1 MKQFIL
7 GAVLSGLLFGGV
19 AYYFYSDGN
28 QKLDV
33 AKAQAANSR
42 RETSPQTNTVNA
54 LDSNTLA
61 AKLLT
66 KQLEELDTLKGEK
79 FDGHYIMLL
88 YTVQSNLSTVAN
100 EARKRATDQ
109 SVKQMAEK
117 TYGEADM
124 RVSELIP
131 LRSKFGLIH
140 DD

>member
-7 GAVLSGLLFGGV
+7 GLVVSGLLFGGV

-28 QKLDV
+28 QKLDA
-33 AKAQAANSR
+33 AKAQAANTGR
-42 RETSPQTNTVNA
+42 GTNPQMNTVNS

-66 KQLEELDTLKGEK
+66 KQLEELDALKGEK

-88 YTVQSNLSTVAN
+88 DTALNNISTVAN
-100 EARKRATDQ
+100 EARKGATDK
-109 SVKQMAEK
+109 SVKEMAEK
-117 TYGEADM
+117 TYDEADT
-124 RVSELIP
+124 RITELIP
-131 LRSKFGLIH
+131 LRNKFGLIH